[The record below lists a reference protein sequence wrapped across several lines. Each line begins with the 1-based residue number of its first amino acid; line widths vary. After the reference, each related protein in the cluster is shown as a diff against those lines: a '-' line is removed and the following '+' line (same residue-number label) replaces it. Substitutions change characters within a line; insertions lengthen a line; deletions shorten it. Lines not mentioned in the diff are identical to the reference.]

1 MSDTRILIWG
11 AGAIGGTVGAF
22 LVRAGRDVTFV
33 DVVAEHVAAIRDP
46 ARGLSI
52 TGPVDS
58 FTIAASAYTPDTLS
72 SDVTDQWPRIFL
84 AVKAQDTEAACR
96 ALLPHL
102 AEDGYVLSLQNGLC
116 EQIIAQVVGRQRTV
130 GAFVNF
136 GADWI
141 APGEVHFGNRAAVV
155 LGELDGADTPRLRAL
170 HQDMRV
176 FEPDAITT
184 DDIHSYLWGK
194 LAYGA
199 LLFAQAAGNL
209 GIADC
214 LARPELLPLWQALAG
229 EIMDVARALGI
240 QSKGFNGFDPDA
252 FGRGRRMQDAEASV
266 AAMVAF
272 NRPNA
277 KTHSGIWRDIAVRT
291 RRTEVDA
298 QLVPILTLARER
310 GLACPALQALV
321 NMIHAIEQGQKPQ
334 SDANLL
340 ELLEH
345 LP

>member
-1 MSDTRILIWG
+1 MADDTRILIWG

-22 LVRAGRDVTFV
+22 LARSARDVTFV

-46 ARGLSI
+46 ARGLRI

-58 FTIAASAYTPDTLS
+58 FTVTAPATTPDALTG
-72 SDVTDQWPRIFL
+72 QWSRIFL
-84 AVKAQDTEAACR
+84 AVKAQDTEAACWM
-96 ALLPHL
+96 LLPHL
-102 AEDGYVLSLQNGLC
+102 ADDGYVLSLQNGLC
-116 EQIIAQVVGRQRTV
+116 EQIIAGVVGAERTV

-136 GADWI
+136 GADWM

-155 LGELDGADTPRLRAL
+155 LGELDGSITPRLQAL
-170 HQDMRV
+170 HEDMRV
-176 FEPDAITT
+176 FEPDAIVSA
-184 DDIHSYLWGK
+184 DIHSYLWGK

-199 LLFAQAAGNL
+199 LLFAQATGNL

-240 QSKGFNGFDPDA
+240 KPKGFNGFDPDA
-252 FGRGRRMQDAEASV
+252 FGRGRYVEDAAASV

-277 KTHSGIWRDIAVRT
+277 KTHSGIWRDIAVRK

-298 QLVPILTLARER
+298 QLVPILMLAHER
-310 GLACPALQALV
+310 GLACPTLQALV
-321 NMIHAIEQGQKPQ
+321 DMIHAIERGQQPQ
-334 SDANLL
+334 SDDNLL
-340 ELLEH
+340 ELL
-345 LP
+345 P